1 MIDSDGANVG
11 FNPVQTAAPGETVDY
26 KWYAGHTDITESGE
40 RTAVPIEFGATALMA
55 SDRIK
60 HASKGAIGSLI
71 IEPQYSTWKTD
82 YETGT
87 GQQLRAAATVTVT
100 DAEGKELSTFREI
113 AVQFQDDLN
122 LRTGD
127 GDGEAVE
134 NLAEAEDSEDSGQ
147 KALNYRTEPIWNRMG
162 RAEASTPLTV
172 TNEDDFT
179 NVLSNEK
186 TGRDPV
192 TPILEVAPGTETR
205 FRVTQSGGHARN
217 HVLTIHGHSWQ
228 ESPYADESTRIGD
241 NPLSN
246 EFGAQHGIGPTSHF
260 NMVLKNGA
268 GGKFLVPGDYL
279 FRDLAS
285 FTFDGGMW
293 GILRVTGGTGDTGG
307 GNTKGKGKNR

>member
-1 MIDSDGANVG
+1 
-11 FNPVQTAAPGETVDY
+11 
-26 KWYAGHTDITESGE
+26 
-40 RTAVPIEFGATALMA
+40 MA

-71 IEPQYSTWKTD
+71 IEPENSTWVTD
-82 YETGT
+82 YEAGT
-87 GQQLRAAATVTVT
+87 GQKLRAAATVTVT
-100 DAEGKELSTFREI
+100 DAQGNRVGTFREI
-113 AVQFQDDLN
+113 AVQFQDDVN
-122 LRTGD
+122 MRTGS
-127 GDGEAVE
+127 GDGEAIE

-147 KALNYRTEPIWNRMG
+147 KAFNYRSEPLWNRMG

-179 NVLSNEK
+179 NVLTNEQ

-228 ESPYADESTRIGD
+228 ESPYADGSTRIGD
-241 NPLSN
+241 NPKSN

-293 GILRVTGGTGDTGG
+293 GILRVTDGPTTEEPAPDTGG
-307 GNTKGKGKNR
+307 GGKKGKRKR